1 MNKEHVTK
9 GPATVKP
16 FLTPREDDDPMMV
29 YKVEAGDLQSRF
41 DNLPMDEDGNYDQDQ
56 VDAIHRENEANAEL
70 IAEAFN
76 VLHETGY
83 TPAELV
89 KILKDAHEAMGKVA
103 AMCQVHNPH
112 TGFLNDVNPYDAY
125 RILLPSMVKAGE
137 VFAKYQPVTP
147 A

>member
-9 GPATVKP
+9 GPVTAERMLIGPNDKDRRSGYVVNGP
-16 FLTPREDDDPMMV
+16 DPEGGGLPV
-29 YKVEAGDLQSRF
+29 RICDLRSPQGM
-41 DNLPMDEDGNYDQDQ
+41 NGT
-56 VDAIHRENEANAEL
+56 AKAEANAEL

-76 VLHETGY
+76 VLHDTGY